1 VFTAAATAIFGG
13 LLVWVVLWLRPIR
26 PITLALA
33 GSGYQRNLALP
44 HNAYGMNGL
53 RALHDLATSG
63 SGGRLKR
70 LHANPVTLTS
80 TSQLF
85 DELGR
90 ATSGTTI
97 LFLALHGASDQNGPF
112 LYIDR
117 ERADPAPARLYIKDL
132 IKELEQRRPRRFVV
146 VLDATQAPSMI
157 GLGVLHN
164 DFAEKLKT
172 LEPQIEAASNL
183 VFLSASDVD
192 QRSWVSDRW
201 GTTVFT
207 HYLVEA
213 LSGRQKDSSERRM
226 NVERLWRDVRDN
238 VERWSLANR
247 GAAQTPVILPSTTRA
262 RTFELALDPASKPS
276 ATTAKGDGDPIPARL
291 REEWAEVWR
300 HAHDLE
306 ATVPAPAVVTPLLW
320 RTYRD
325 WLIRYDELVRAR
337 DDACVAV
344 KHTLEAFAARI
355 QEKRRIPLDASGNS
369 LAMPAAE
376 GPPLAD
382 PTRFQAQF
390 NAIWTDPATLKDALP
405 KLTAEMKR
413 AYAELAYR
421 RAESDPSPAN
431 LATATTLLDD
441 LAPPAL
447 PRPAEIHFLAMLAR
461 DAPRDPSN
469 PNAFQRVAAHA
480 LALRARAERA
490 ALGAK
495 VGVSSDSER
504 VAPWVAATIRQ
515 ADESRRKGEDL
526 VFSNDPDGSG
536 WATAQTFLDTAD
548 RLYGQAEADAA
559 RVRSALETCD
569 QALSDLP
576 YFAYWAANL
585 PPPAAGSTSP
595 ADRLIPLFARTYDLV
610 DQLSPVTGSV
620 SRPID
625 ALVTDA
631 QPLADGV
638 ATLHAEF
645 NRAIEDRAASYVQLN
660 AVLKTPF
667 LSTRLRE
674 DVVKRLHELS
684 PENNPGDTP
693 PTKSELATA
702 QAVTSSNALLATRRR
717 AELLLA
723 VLGKDWFDEAMTLP
737 KSTQDDQLAIDLQP
751 YYDVK
756 TLVDSD
762 KFTSDTIGHV
772 SAQIGARWR
781 LLPVAIT
788 RKRQALNLSA
798 PGAIH
803 PDLVRSDRLARR
815 LPGSLN
821 DLISPSPF
829 YRIALLQD
837 LLTVQARRAL
847 DDHWFGQ
854 EDDAVPYYRKACG
867 LYLDNV
873 RALDPQKADR
883 GEALALR
890 TASSKTEG
898 LEVSGP
904 GPLAVTTERR
914 IGVEFQLRV
923 PAGSRVPEGYPV
935 VWLSPLKADLLEVDA
950 ASDGRKSFPVTAPL
964 SARYR
969 AKLGLPLTR
978 AVEADPTRFRTP
990 ETRKTSIVLDGRY
1003 RGQKLRWEAPVTF
1016 HPVAEIT
1023 SVRFPMPTTGRVA
1036 VVADPAVF
1044 SRYGEAGG
1052 ALAIVLDCSGSMAGE
1067 MGRSADGTPITKYQ
1081 EATAALRQV
1090 LRRVSRGTE
1099 VSLWVFG
1106 EAIENNGASTSTGTS
1121 PEQTIVQKLPP
1132 TRWDPDDSSLIDRV
1146 MTQVEPPALRPWN
1159 ESPIVRSMIVARDG
1173 LTASQGFKTLLVLT
1187 DGKDNRFE
1195 KDVEMNRARKD
1206 IPTALR
1212 DAFRNSD
1219 IEINVIGYKLPD
1231 AEIMAARQ
1239 QFQVIEE
1246 LPRPGRFFS
1255 VKEADQLAA
1264 VLAQALRPNLRCSLQ
1279 SMANIPV
1286 EALTVGRVG
1295 DNERWSKS
1303 SPLLGGYKLVTQ
1315 AGTRLERE
1323 IIVNRGDLLLVTLT
1337 GQDTVSAE
1345 RGLYSG
1351 DASPRDRREQTTG
1364 WRGSIVRNGRE
1375 GEGIE
1380 VWTTLEKLATPK
1392 ESALEMIK
1400 PREVWME
1407 AQPLGASASP
1417 IAQRW
1422 SYQTGLPAPAWALR
1436 VPAWPMPARPA
1447 LQVWWD
1453 AAQEAT
1459 FTSEVVRLS
1468 DFRSTDEIP
1477 ARPVKVDG
1485 LTIDLEMVSVET
1497 RKVEVSPGVY
1507 RDESCLLI
1515 RLHYPEGKPYWVR
1528 PQGLRT
1534 EGAEHRFYKSAN
1546 KYTGLFWP
1554 VTPDQA
1560 DVALEG
1566 LGLVSLAEFKARCE
1580 RRGFILE
1587 QQARGTPDPRDKGPG
1602 LVPYPDASTALDLAM
1617 PNLKD
1622 TGSSLPAPL
1631 PSTPPPPPP
1640 PPPQPPPL
1648 PLERGAELEPLPG

>member
-1 VFTAAATAIFGG
+1 MFTATATAFFGG
-13 LLVWVVLWLRPIR
+13 SLVWVVLWLRPIR

-53 RALHDLATSG
+53 RALHDLST
-63 SGGRLKR
+63 SGGRGR
-70 LHANPVTLTS
+70 LRRLNTNPVTLTS
-80 TSQLF
+80 ANQVF
-85 DELGR
+85 DELGP

-97 LFLALHGASDQNGPF
+97 LFLALHGASDQKGPF

-132 IKELEQRRPRRFVV
+132 IQGLARLRPRRFVV
-146 VLDATQAPSMI
+146 VLDATQAPSVI

-164 DFAEKLKT
+164 NFAETLKT

-183 VFLSASDVD
+183 VILSASDVD

-201 GTTVFT
+201 GTTVFA

-213 LSGRQKDSSERRM
+213 LSGREKDSSDRRM
-226 NVERLWRDVRDN
+226 NVERVWREVRDN

-247 GAAQTPVILPSTTRA
+247 GAAQTPVILPSAARA
-262 RTFELALDPASKPS
+262 RTFELALDPAPKLAP
-276 ATTAKGDGDPIPARL
+276 ATTGKGDGEPIPARL
-291 REEWAEVWR
+291 HEEWAEVWR

-306 ATVPAPAVVTPLLW
+306 AAVPAPAVVTPLLW

-337 DDACVAV
+337 DDACESV
-344 KHTLEAFAARI
+344 KHTLEALAARI
-355 QEKRRIPLDASGNS
+355 QEGRRMPLDASGNS

-382 PTRFQAQF
+382 PARFQAPF
-390 NAIWTDPATLKDALP
+390 NALWTDPGTLKDALP
-405 KLTAEMKR
+405 KLTAETKHG
-413 AYAELAYR
+413 YAELAYR
-421 RAESDPSPAN
+421 RAEGGPTPAN
-431 LATATTLLDD
+431 LTTATTLLED
-441 LAPPAL
+441 LAPSAL

-461 DAPRDPSN
+461 DAPKNPSDPI
-469 PNAFQRVAAHA
+469 AFQRVAAHA

-495 VGVSSDSER
+495 VGASSSSER
-504 VAPWVAATIRQ
+504 VAPWVLPIIRQ

-536 WATAQTFLDTAD
+536 WATAQTFFDTAD
-548 RLYGQAEADAA
+548 HLYGQSEADAA
-559 RVRSALETCD
+559 KVRSALETCD

-576 YFAYWAANL
+576 YFASWAANL
-585 PPPAAGSTSP
+585 PPPAAGSTAP
-595 ADRLIPLFARTYDLV
+595 EDRLIPLFARAYDLAA
-610 DQLSPVTGSV
+610 QLEPAAGSTP
-620 SRPID
+620 RPID
-625 ALVTDA
+625 ALALDTKPLDDA
-631 QPLADGV
+631 LA
-638 ATLHAEF
+638 ALRAEF
-645 NRAIEDRAASYVQLN
+645 NRAVEDRAASYVRLN
-660 AVLKTPF
+660 AALKSPF

-684 PENNPGDTP
+684 PEADPSDAP
-693 PTKSELATA
+693 PTKSELASA
-702 QAVTSSNALLATRRR
+702 QAVTSSTTLLATRRR
-717 AELLLA
+717 AALLLA

-737 KSTQDDQLAIDLQP
+737 KSSQDDEPANDLQP

-756 TLVDSD
+756 TLIDSD

-772 SAQIGARWR
+772 SEQIGARWR

-788 RKRQALNLSA
+788 RKLRALNLSA

-803 PDLVRSDRLARR
+803 PDLARADQLARR
-815 LPGSLN
+815 LPGSMN
-821 DLISPSPF
+821 DLVSPSPI
-829 YRIALLQD
+829 YRNALLQD
-837 LLTVQARRAL
+837 LLAVQARRAL
-847 DDHWFGQ
+847 DDHWFG
-854 EDDAVPYYRKACG
+854 EDDDAIPYYRKACG

-935 VWLSPLKADLLEVDA
+935 VWLAPMKADLLEVDA
-950 ASDGRKSFPVTAPL
+950 ASDGRKSYLVTAPL

-969 AKLGLPLTR
+969 VKLDLPLTR
-978 AVEADPTRFRTP
+978 AVEADPTRFKTP
-990 ETRKTSIVLDGRY
+990 ETTRTTIVLDGRY
-1003 RGQKLRWEAPVTF
+1003 RGQKLRWETPVTF

-1044 SRYGEAGG
+1044 GRYGEAGG

-1106 EAIENNGASTSTGTS
+1106 EAMENGSNGTSPGPSNSTS

-1146 MTQVEPPALRPWN
+1146 MKQVEPPALKPLN
-1159 ESPIVRSMIVARDG
+1159 ESPIVRSMIMARDG
-1173 LTASQGFKTLLVLT
+1173 LTTAQGFKTLLVLT

-1195 KDVEMNRARKD
+1195 KDAEMNRAKKD

-1231 AEIMAARQ
+1231 AEAVTARQ

-1255 VKEADQLAA
+1255 VKEADQLAGT
-1264 VLAQALRPNLRCSLQ
+1264 LAQALRPNLRCSLQ

-1295 DNERWSKS
+1295 DNDRWSKS

-1315 AGTRLERE
+1315 AGARLERE

-1345 RGLYSG
+1345 RGLFSG
-1351 DASPRDRREQTTG
+1351 DTSPRDRREQATG
-1364 WRGSIVRNGRE
+1364 WRGAIVRNGRV

-1380 VWTTLEKLATPK
+1380 VWTTLEKLATTK

-1436 VPAWPMPARPA
+1436 VPSWPMPARPA

-1485 LTIDLEMVSVET
+1485 LTIELEMVSVET

-1554 VTPDQA
+1554 VTLDQA

-1580 RRGFILE
+1580 RRGCVLE

-1602 LVPYPDASTALDLAM
+1602 LVPYPDTSPALDLAM
-1617 PNLKD
+1617 PNPKD
-1622 TGSSLPAPL
+1622 AGASGLAHASA
-1631 PSTPPPPPP
+1631 SPPPPLPP
-1640 PPPQPPPL
+1640 
-1648 PLERGAELEPLPG
+1648 PLERGAELEPLPD